1 MAIMTKVQAKKLI
14 EQPDKMLD
22 VLNYLVEKKIIS
34 GDEHRSAMLK
44 GFSKLV
50 EVLQEK
56 KLINAKDAK
65 AAMQGGFASLLETIS
80 A

>member
-1 MAIMTKVQAKKLI
+1 MAIMTKQLAKKLI

-22 VLNYLVEKKIIS
+22 VLNYLVEKKVIS
-34 GDEHRSAMLK
+34 SDDHRSTMLK

-50 EVLQEK
+50 ALLQEK
-56 KLINAKDAK
+56 KVINAKDAK

>member
-1 MAIMTKVQAKKLI
+1 MAIMNKGQAKKLI

-34 GDEHRSAMLK
+34 ADEHRATMLK

-50 EVLQEK
+50 AVLQEK
-56 KLINAKDAK
+56 KVINAKGAK

>member
-1 MAIMTKVQAKKLI
+1 MAIMTKAQAKKLI

-22 VLNYLVEKKIIS
+22 VLNILVEKKIIS
-34 GDEHRSAMLK
+34 ADEHRATMLK

-50 EVLQEK
+50 DVLQEK
-56 KLINAKDAK
+56 KVINAKGAK

-80 A
+80 

>member
-1 MAIMTKVQAKKLI
+1 MAIMNKGQAKKLI

-34 GDEHRSAMLK
+34 ADEHRATMLK

-56 KLINAKDAK
+56 KVINAKAAK

>member
-1 MAIMTKVQAKKLI
+1 MAIMTKSQAKKLI

-22 VLNYLVEKKIIS
+22 VLNHLVEKKIIS
-34 GDEHRSAMLK
+34 IDEHRATMLK

-50 EVLQEK
+50 AVLQEK
-56 KLINAKDAK
+56 KVINAKGAK

>member
-1 MAIMTKVQAKKLI
+1 MAIMTKSQAKKLI

-34 GDEHRSAMLK
+34 ADEHRATMLK

-50 EVLQEK
+50 AVLQEK
-56 KLINAKDAK
+56 KAINAKGAK

>member
-1 MAIMTKVQAKKLI
+1 MAIMTKQQAKKLI

-22 VLNYLVEKKIIS
+22 VLNLLEDKKIINVE
-34 GDEHRSAMLK
+34 EHRATLLK
-44 GFSKLV
+44 GYSKLV
-50 EVLQEK
+50 AVLQEK
-56 KLINAKDAK
+56 KVINAKDAK

>member
-56 KLINAKDAK
+56 KVDQC
-65 AAMQGGFASLLETIS
+65 QGCESGHAGRFCFFA
-80 A
+80 

>member
-22 VLNYLVEKKIIS
+22 VLNILVDKKIID
-34 GDEHRSAMLK
+34 GAEQRAVLLK

-50 EVLQEK
+50 DVLKEK
-56 KLINAKDAK
+56 KVINAAGAN
-65 AAMQGGFASLLETIS
+65 AAMKGGFASLLETIS
-80 A
+80 

>member
-22 VLNYLVEKKIIS
+22 VLNYLVEKKVIS
-34 GDEHRSAMLK
+34 GDEQRSALLK

-50 EVLQEK
+50 ELLQEK
-56 KLINAKDAK
+56 KVINAKDAK

>member
-1 MAIMTKVQAKKLI
+1 MAIMNKGQAKKLI

-34 GDEHRSAMLK
+34 DDEHRATMLK

-50 EVLQEK
+50 AVLQEK
-56 KLINAKDAK
+56 KVINAKAAK

>member
-1 MAIMTKVQAKKLI
+1 MAIMTKQQAKKFI

-22 VLNYLVEKKIIS
+22 VLDYLVEKKVIS
-34 GDEHRSAMLK
+34 GDEHRAVLLK
-44 GFSKLV
+44 GFSGLV
-50 EVLQEK
+50 ELLQAK
-56 KLINAKDAK
+56 KAINAKDAK

>member
-22 VLNYLVEKKIIS
+22 VLNYLLEKKVIS
-34 GDEHRSAMLK
+34 SDDHRSTMLK

-50 EVLQEK
+50 ALLQEK
-56 KLINAKDAK
+56 KVINAKDAK

-80 A
+80 

>member
-1 MAIMTKVQAKKLI
+1 MAIMTKQQAKKLI

-22 VLNYLVEKKIIS
+22 VLNYLVDKKIINAE
-34 GDEHRSAMLK
+34 EHRATLLK
-44 GFSKLV
+44 GYSKLV
-50 EVLQEK
+50 AVLQGK
-56 KLINAKDAK
+56 KVINAKDAK

>member
-22 VLNYLVEKKIIS
+22 VLDILVDKKIIS
-34 GDEHRSAMLK
+34 TEEHRATMLK

-50 EVLQEK
+50 AVLQEK
-56 KLINAKDAK
+56 KAINAKDAK
-65 AAMQGGFASLLETIS
+65 AAMQGGFASLLESIS

>member
-1 MAIMTKVQAKKLI
+1 MAIMTKQQAKKLI

-22 VLNYLVEKKIIS
+22 VLDYLVEKKVIS
-34 GDEHRSAMLK
+34 SDDHRSTMLK

-50 EVLQEK
+50 ALLQEK
-56 KLINAKDAK
+56 KVINAKDAK